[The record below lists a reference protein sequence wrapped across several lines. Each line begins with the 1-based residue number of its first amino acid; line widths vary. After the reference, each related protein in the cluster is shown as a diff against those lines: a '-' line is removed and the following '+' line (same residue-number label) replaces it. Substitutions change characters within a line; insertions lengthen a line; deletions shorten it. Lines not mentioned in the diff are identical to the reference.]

1 MSAAGPV
8 SRLGPCRRPFLS
20 IRLEPYW
27 GEIGTESAQTQHRFT
42 GIVIG
47 VGGGT
52 TPRPYRVGAETDS
65 AGLGLAGEGSR

>member
-1 MSAAGPV
+1 VSSARHVAGAE
-8 SRLGPCRRPFLS
+8 SDCHAAATKHQQR
-20 IRLEPYW
+20 
-27 GEIGTESAQTQHRFT
+27 EIGTELAQTGHTFT

-65 AGLGLAGEGSR
+65 AGSGVDAEGVC